1 MTALLP
7 VSATTSNFW
16 TGVPTL
22 ISTVEKVPLF
32 SSGVQVE
39 ETPVGFLFRNLGLS
53 TERPVCVRACSIFR
67 VKCPDV

>member
-32 SSGVQVE
+32 SNGVQVE
-39 ETPVGFLFRNLGLS
+39 APLACLFRSLGLS
-53 TERPVCVRACSIFR
+53 IEMLPYAFSA
-67 VKCPDV
+67 